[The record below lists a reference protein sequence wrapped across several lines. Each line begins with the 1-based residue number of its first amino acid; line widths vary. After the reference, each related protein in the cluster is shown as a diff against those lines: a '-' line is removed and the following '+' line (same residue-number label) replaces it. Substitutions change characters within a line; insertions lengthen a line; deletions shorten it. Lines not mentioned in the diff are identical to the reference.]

1 MKKLLVLMILGG
13 VGIAYA
19 GYYVAPDKMPLV
31 IHPEGRACSRMASL
45 CEERSQKEC
54 VEFFGELRK
63 ASGDESIRKPIRCV
77 MDAQS
82 CGEAAGCMA
91 GGGVNAVFKMGE
103 QFLKGLNKS
112 VGE

>member
-1 MKKLLVLMILGG
+1 MKKFLVLMVLLAAG
-13 VGIAYA
+13 VAYA

-31 IHPEGRACSRMASL
+31 IHPESRACSRMASL
-45 CEERSQKEC
+45 CEERSQREC
-54 VEFFGELRK
+54 TEFFGELRK
-63 ASGDESIRKPIRCV
+63 ISGDEAIRKPIRCV

-112 VGE
+112 VGD